1 MSAPAE
7 APKRRAHPRRV
18 GRPRARATAPDV
30 RADLLAAAAAAFS
43 ARGFEAVSL
52 RDVAKRAGT
61 TAAMVHYYFGDKQGL
76 FAALLDATLA
86 SVLERVRS
94 ALAARARVESSKP
107 SRPPRSNAARAG
119 EGGVLEIFFDVAHE
133 TLGATPWIPR
143 LVLRE
148 VLSDGAP
155 FRDRF
160 IEGYARPMS
169 KLLREALRRDMKAGR
184 LREDLDVDLCFTSLV
199 ALAVFPFTA
208 QPVIERVLEAEFD
221 PAFRQRLAIH
231 SKRLF
236 LEGVRA

>member
-1 MSAPAE
+1 MTASAPT
-7 APKRRAHPRRV
+7 PKRRSHPRRV
-18 GRPRARATAPDV
+18 GRPRVRATAADV

-43 ARGFEAVSL
+43 ARGYEAVSL

-61 TAAMVHYYFGDKQGL
+61 TAAMVHYYFGDKSGL
-76 FAALLDATLA
+76 FAALLDETLA

-94 ALAARARVESSKP
+94 ALAARG
-107 SRPPRSNAARAG
+107 AAGSDREAS
-119 EGGVLEIFFDVAHE
+119 VLELFFDIAHE

-155 FRDRF
+155 FRERF

-169 KLLREALRRDMKAGR
+169 LLLRGALREEIKAGR
-184 LREDLDVDLCFTSLV
+184 IRADLDVDLSFTSLV

-208 QPVIERVLEAEFD
+208 QPVIERVLGIDFD
-221 PAFRQRLAIH
+221 AGFRRRLAVH
-231 SKRLF
+231 TKRLV
-236 LEGVRA
+236 LDGVRA